1 MVIQFVWIWRGN
13 CDVHDND
20 LIDARRTLSR
30 VFTCA
35 LIAILSICIAHAP
48 RADELL
54 LTPEQRAFPFA
65 SEVLGALGDRNDI
78 IWERE
83 IPVRMRD
90 GVTLS
95 TDVIRLRSAGD
106 KLPTILLRTPY
117 TKFSSLVGER
127 HPPRYLLQAG
137 YALVL
142 QNERGTGW
150 SEGNHHYLAGAK
162 SDGYDTLTWI
172 EEQPWSN
179 GRVGMV
185 GCSSLAENQLALAT
199 LGHRALR
206 AIIAES
212 ASTGIGPIPGVQ
224 SQGVFY
230 RGGVPAL
237 QSWMEWYLTGNSHRY
252 RPKIPS
258 DTPLEQRARIA
269 EWYYPFMATQL
280 MPQRGTVAAQRLV
293 AATATLPS
301 QDVTKSLGYPQTEFD
316 KLITLSPTDPYW
328 DSIDMIRRDE
338 RVKVPAMYVGTWF
351 DMGTFELVQLYKH
364 MSSAPDQH
372 LVIAPTPHCRHRS
385 ATAHTYSGARYV
397 GDARLD
403 YEALYRAWFDRWLRD
418 ADTQQPPKVNVFMLG
433 ANEWVRGDQ
442 WPVRPT
448 KATDWFLTRK
458 APANS
463 VTGGGEL
470 TLAQPLTVTK
480 DEFVSDPLR
489 PVDFAPPPCCSAN
502 VVRDQT
508 EVARRDDVLVYTSQP
523 LQQGV
528 TISGEIEVKLFVST
542 DVKDTDLAVKLVDVY
557 PEGPAFNVSDS
568 MLRLRYRDSI
578 AEPRLMEPGK
588 VYEVTVRE
596 MVASIHFPPGHRI
609 RLEVAGSNFPNYER
623 NMNTGG
629 RNFDESKPKVA
640 RITVHAGPGRPSR
653 LILPVI
659 ESFEPARTRSAGA
672 R

>member
-1 MVIQFVWIWRGN
+1 MRLF
-13 CDVHDND
+13 
-20 LIDARRTLSR
+20 LSCVLVTVLGIGSVR
-30 VFTCA
+30 S
-35 LIAILSICIAHAP
+35 LH
-48 RADELL
+48 ADELL

-65 SEVLGALGDRNDI
+65 SEVLGALGDRDDI

-106 KLPTILLRTPY
+106 QLPTILLRTPY

-150 SEGNHHYLAGAK
+150 SEGNHRYLAGAR
-162 SDGYDTLTWI
+162 SDGHDTLTWI
-172 EEQPWSN
+172 EQQPWSN

-185 GCSSLAENQLALAT
+185 GCSSLGENQLALT
-199 LGHRALR
+199 TMGHRALR

-212 ASTGIGPIPGVQ
+212 AATGIGSIPGVY
-224 SQGVFY
+224 SQGSFY

-237 QSWMEWYLTGNSHRY
+237 HSWLDWYLTGNSHRY

-269 EWYYPFMATQL
+269 EWYYPFLATQL
-280 MPQRGTVAAQRLV
+280 MPQRAAVASQRLLG
-293 AATATLPS
+293 ATSALPS
-301 QDVTKSLGYPQTEFD
+301 QDVAKGLGYPQTEFD
-316 KLITLSPTDPYW
+316 QLITLSPTDPYW
-328 DSIDMIRRDE
+328 DSVDMIRGNE
-338 RVKVPAMYVGTWF
+338 RVGVPALYVGTWF
-351 DMGTFELVQLYKH
+351 DIGTFELTQLYKH
-364 MSSAPDQH
+364 MSSVPDQH
-372 LVIAPTPHCRHRS
+372 MIIAPTPHCRHRS
-385 ATAHTYSGARYV
+385 ATAHTYAGARYV

-403 YEALYRAWFDRWLRD
+403 YEALYLAWFDRWLRD
-418 ADTQQPPKVNVFMLG
+418 KQATVEQPKVKVFVLG
-433 ANEWVRGDQ
+433 ANEWIDGDQ

-448 KATDWFLTRK
+448 RATPWFLTRT

-463 VTGGGEL
+463 LNGGGVL
-470 TLAQPLTVTK
+470 TMATPRASTK
-480 DEFVSDPLR
+480 DQFSSDPLR
-489 PVDFAPPPCCSAN
+489 PIDFAPPSCCSAN

-508 EVARRDDVLVYTSQP
+508 EVARRDDVLVYTSEP
-523 LQQGV
+523 LRQGV
-528 TISGEIEVKLFVST
+528 AISGEIEVKLFVSA

-557 PEGPAFNVSDS
+557 PNGPAYNVSDS
-568 MLRLRYRDSI
+568 MLRLRYRDSY

-596 MVASIHFPPGHRI
+596 MVASIYFPPGHRI
-609 RLEVAGSNFPNYER
+609 RLEIAGSNFPNYER

-629 RNFDESKPKVA
+629 RNFDEAKPKTA
-640 RITVHAGPGRPSR
+640 RITLHAGPNRPSR

-659 ESFEPARTRSAGA
+659 ENFTPTETRTAGA